1 MKRLLKQTE
10 SWAWFIDGLK
20 ILTRK
25 VYLIIYKGFIR
36 PHLEAGVCNT
46 SMVPQKT
53 AHIWK
58 GTLNTWKKYN
68 EGRRS
73 CSKLSYEQRLRK
85 LNLTTLRTRRQR
97 GDLIEAYKIITR
109 KENIKSENFFHIY
122 SNGYYTTGHCF
133 KLIATTMVLYLIT
146 MLPLS
151 RLELRRNFF
160 SQRVVSNWN
169 SLSVHVIEELFQ
181 NPVMPLFGIVF
192 GVLRK
197 LLLQNS
203 LSPPNTIPKSGMTRF
218 WNLALQ
224 IVSLLHST
232 VRCIASWNCI
242 CHLGLNL
249 LPHCSLTVSQK

>member
-122 SNGYYTTGHCF
+122 SNGYYTTGLLQANCYHHGS
-133 KLIATTMVLYLIT
+133 ISYNHATTKPIRIKT
-146 MLPLS
+146 
-151 RLELRRNFF
+151 
-160 SQRVVSNWN
+160 Q
-169 SLSVHVIEELFQ
+169 
-181 NPVMPLFGIVF
+181 
-192 GVLRK
+192 
-197 LLLQNS
+197 LL
-203 LSPPNTIPKSGMTRF
+203 
-218 WNLALQ
+218 
-224 IVSLLHST
+224 
-232 VRCIASWNCI
+232 
-242 CHLGLNL
+242 
-249 LPHCSLTVSQK
+249 